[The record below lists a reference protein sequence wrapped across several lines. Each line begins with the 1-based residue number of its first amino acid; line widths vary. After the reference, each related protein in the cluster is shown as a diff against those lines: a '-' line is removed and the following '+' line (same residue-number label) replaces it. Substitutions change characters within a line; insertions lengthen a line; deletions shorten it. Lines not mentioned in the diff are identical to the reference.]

1 MMIRVYKEKPENIY
15 HNLNTFIKG
24 RSKSK
29 RDRNLKVRE
38 RKDLRSCWKI
48 YMQLMDFLQSAD
60 QSSCGGLCS
69 LDELHFR
76 LTDSTVPTETNW
88 LVGRNK
94 SEDEELKVKK
104 KEKWTKPWQRQ

>member
-1 MMIRVYKEKPENIY
+1 
-15 HNLNTFIKG
+15 
-24 RSKSK
+24 
-29 RDRNLKVRE
+29 
-38 RKDLRSCWKI
+38 
-48 YMQLMDFLQSAD
+48 MDFLQSAD

-76 LTDSTVPTETNW
+76 LTDSTVPTEMNW

-104 KEKWTKPWQRQ
+104 KEK